1 MNGINKVAHNLALH
15 QQKMG
20 FQVFI
25 WGITPTLR
33 RRPGKRPYGLR
44 LFKARKPGLKLDNRL
59 KSAISELDP
68 ETTRVHIHGSFI
80 PEFWAVGK
88 LLKAKRIPYV
98 YCPHGSLSPG
108 ALKKSSWKKKIYF
121 RLFEANLIRHAQAVH
136 FLGKTQYEAFDKW
149 MKVGNKVIIPNGQNQ
164 EELAFSPWEISRSD
178 AIIFSY
184 CGRLARN
191 HKGLDILLEG
201 FARYRESGG
210 SGLLW
215 LIGDGPDRGGLE
227 AMARAL
233 ELKGSVTFWGSQY
246 GAEKLNLLSHSDA
259 FIHSSRYEGL
269 PTGVLEAAG
278 LGLACLLSTPTNLG
292 EIFEQAKAGIHIKQ
306 NHPSNIAETLKKAES
321 LKNKNL
327 LAPMGDR
334 AKKLIL
340 THFDWENIAGE
351 VIEKCYGLCEIK

>member
-25 WGITPTLR
+25 WGITPTPER
-33 RRPGKRPYGLR
+33 VPDRRPYGLR
-44 LFKARKPGLKLDNRL
+44 LFKARKPGFRLDPRL
-59 KSAISELDP
+59 KAAISDLDP
-68 ETTRVHIHGSFI
+68 ANTRVHIHGSFI

-108 ALKKSSWKKKIYF
+108 ALKKSSLKKKIYF
-121 RLFEANLIRHAQAVH
+121 RLIESSLIKHAQSIH
-136 FLGKTQYEAFDKW
+136 FLGKTQYDAFDKW
-149 MKVGNKVIIPNGQNQ
+149 MKVDNKVIIPNGQNP
-164 EELAFSPWEISRSD
+164 EELEFNPWEISRSE

-184 CGRLARN
+184 CGRLSRN

-201 FARYRESGG
+201 FARYREAGG
-210 SGLLW
+210 KGLLW

-233 ELKGSVTFWGSQY
+233 EISQYVTFWGSQY
-246 GAEKLNLLSHSDA
+246 GAEKLNLLSNTDA

-278 LGLACLLSTPTNLG
+278 LGLPCLLSTPTNLG
-292 EIFEQAKAGIHIKQ
+292 EIFEQADAGIHIKENQ
-306 NHPSNIAETLKKAES
+306 ASTIAEVLAKATS
-321 LKNKNL
+321 LKDQHL

-334 AKKLIL
+334 AKKLIQ
-340 THFDWENIAGE
+340 TRFDWENIAGE
-351 VIEKCYGLCEIK
+351 VIEKCYGLCGNK